1 MKKPVVMAIGGFD
14 SGGGAGVE
22 SDIKVLESIGVHGV
36 GAITAITAQN
46 SLGIKDIA
54 VVGSNSLKKQIETI
68 LEDFKVSS
76 GKTGMIVNGEQMKVV
91 FEAANFPLVVDPVIY
106 AKDGTKLI
114 EDLES
119 FKKFLLPRATVI
131 TPNAVEAGIL
141 LGMKVETL
149 QDQITASKLIHERFS
164 VPYVVVKGG
173 HVKSSE
179 SVDVLYDGR
188 EVIQLSSPRL
198 PGRNTHGTGSIF
210 ASSIAGMLAKGF
222 PMKEA
227 VRRAKSI
234 TEESIRYGLEIGR
247 GIGPVDPMVPLEKM
261 AMKAGVMKDL
271 EIFAEFVEREKNF
284 YLLVPEVQSNLAH
297 SIDPK
302 YVTGIED
309 IATFRGRIIREWGG
323 RVRVGFP
330 AAFGYPTHTAR
341 LLLSI
346 INKQGVGDT
355 LINIRYDPKIV
366 ESLKRIGY
374 EVVEVHRELEPQGQE
389 GKTMSWIVDYVY
401 ENLGKIPNVIFDR
414 GMIGKEAMIRLWT
427 SSIEEMMESLTSLLR
442 EIGK

>member
-1 MKKPVVMAIGGFD
+1 MAIGGFD

-36 GAITAITAQN
+36 GAITAVTAQN
-46 SLGIKDIA
+46 TLGIKHVT
-54 VVGSNSLKKQIETI
+54 VVDHNSLRKQIETL

-91 FEAANFPLVVDPVIY
+91 FEAVNFPLVVDPVIY

-114 EDLES
+114 EDLEA

-179 SVDVLYDGR
+179 SVDVLYDGK

-247 GIGPVDPMVPLEKM
+247 GIGPADPMVPLEKI
-261 AMKAGVMKDL
+261 AMKAGVMKDM

-330 AAFGYPTHTAR
+330 VAFGYPTHTAR

-366 ESLKRIGY
+366 ELLKRIGY

-389 GKTMSWIVDYVY
+389 GKTMSWIVDHVY
-401 ENLGKIPNVIFDR
+401 ESLGKIPNVIFDR

>member
-1 MKKPVVMAIGGFD
+1 MAIGGFD

-36 GAITAITAQN
+36 GAITAVTAQN
-46 SLGIKDIA
+46 TLGIKHVT
-54 VVGSNSLKKQIETI
+54 VVDHNSLRKQIETL

-76 GKTGMIVNGEQMKVV
+76 GKTGMIVNGEQMKVI
-91 FEAANFPLVVDPVIY
+91 FEAVNFPLVVDPVIY

-114 EDLES
+114 EDLEA

-179 SVDVLYDGR
+179 SVDVLYDGK

-222 PMKEA
+222 PIKEA

-261 AMKAGVMKDL
+261 AMKAGVMKDM
-271 EIFAEFVEREKNF
+271 EIFAEFVDREKNF

-330 AAFGYPTHTAR
+330 VAFGYPTHTAR

-374 EVVEVHRELEPQGQE
+374 EVVEVHRELEPQGHE
-389 GKTMSWIVDYVY
+389 GKTMSWIVDHVY
-401 ENLGKIPNVIFDR
+401 ESLGKIPNVIFDR

>member
-1 MKKPVVMAIGGFD
+1 MAIGGFD

>member
-36 GAITAITAQN
+36 GAITAVTAQN
-46 SLGIKDIA
+46 TLGIKHVT
-54 VVGSNSLKKQIETI
+54 VVDHNSLRKQIETL

-91 FEAANFPLVVDPVIY
+91 FEAVNFPLVVDPVIY

-114 EDLES
+114 EDLEA

-179 SVDVLYDGR
+179 SVDVLYDGK

-247 GIGPVDPMVPLEKM
+247 GIGPADPMVPLEKI
-261 AMKAGVMKDL
+261 AMKAGVMKDM

-330 AAFGYPTHTAR
+330 VAFGYPTHTAR

-366 ESLKRIGY
+366 ELLKRIGY

-389 GKTMSWIVDYVY
+389 GKTMSWIVDHVY
-401 ENLGKIPNVIFDR
+401 ESLGKIPNVIFDR